1 MPPSPDVARL
11 SASLAGLVA
20 IDTQNPPGNE
30 HDAAVF
36 VGQALAE
43 AGFQIS
49 FDRLA
54 ERRSNVIARLEN
66 GTGPT
71 FAFCTHLDV
80 VPAGEGWAADPL
92 QLREQD
98 GLLYGRGACDAKGSL
113 VAMLEALGMLA
124 GHRSAWHGTLMGV
137 FVCDEEIGSAGA
149 RQFAAARP
157 HIDHAVIGEPTNNGV
172 IIAHKGSMRPIVRVH
187 GRAAH
192 SGTPDRGRNA
202 IFDAGR
208 LCGLI
213 EAFHAEHLRGRQH
226 ALVGAASLTV
236 TRINAGTADN
246 IVPDR
251 CDLLLDRRMI
261 PGENEDD
268 VVREIIGI
276 IEAAAQR
283 FDIRA
288 EVAGYKPTTGGAAET
303 APDAPIVRAALA
315 ASARHGVAD
324 PGPGGFQGACDLV
337 HFQNLGAAGVVIGPG
352 SLGVAHTA
360 NEHVPIAELVSASL
374 IYRDLALAMLA

>member
-1 MPPSPDVARL
+1 MSPSPDAVRL
-11 SASLAGLVA
+11 RQCLADLVA

-30 HDAAVF
+30 HDAATS
-36 VGQALAE
+36 VGRVLSQ

-49 FDRLA
+49 FDHVA
-54 ERRSNVIARLEN
+54 ERRSNVIGRLEN
-66 GTGPT
+66 GAGPT

-80 VPAGEGWAADPL
+80 VPAGEGWTTDPFR
-92 QLREQD
+92 LREQD

-113 VAMLEALGMLA
+113 AAMLEALGMLA
-124 GHRSAWHGTLMGV
+124 AQRAAWHGTLLGV

-149 RQFAAARP
+149 RQFAAGRP
-157 HIDHAVIGEPTNNGV
+157 GIDHVVIGEPTNNGV

-187 GRAAH
+187 GQATH

-202 IFDAGR
+202 IFDAAR

-213 EAFHAEHLRGRQH
+213 EAFHADHLRGRQH

-236 TRINAGTADN
+236 TRISAGTADN

-261 PGENEDD
+261 PGEDEDGAI
-268 VVREIIGI
+268 REILGI
-276 IEAAAQR
+276 LEAAARR
-283 FDIRA
+283 FDLRA
-288 EVAGYKPTTGGAAET
+288 EIVGCKPTTGGAAET
-303 APDAPIVRAALA
+303 APDAPIVAAAIA
-315 ASARHGVAD
+315 ASASHGVQN
-324 PGPGGFQGACDLV
+324 PKPGGFQGACDLV
-337 HFQNLGAAGVVIGPG
+337 HFQNLGASGVVIGPG
-352 SLGVAHTA
+352 SLAVAHTA
-360 NEHVPIAELVSASL
+360 DEHVPVAELVSASL